1 MYVYTYVAKN
11 TGRVPSHRLL
21 PIFDCLMVTRALGH
35 MRMVMPKYM
44 NYHEAIGRLE
54 INAGRAHC
62 LSFLLDIFEVDLT
75 SVGFEHSVCHETLL
89 TSFTYIHI

>member
-1 MYVYTYVAKN
+1 MRVCVCVCYIFIHYIFIYLCYIFIYFIYVYTYVAKK

-21 PIFDCLMVTRALGH
+21 PIFDCLMVTHALGH

-62 LSFLLDIFEVDLT
+62 LF
-75 SVGFEHSVCHETLL
+75 C
-89 TSFTYIHI
+89 